1 VLPLPTPEQVID
13 FSAEGPLALEMK
25 CNRCGLRYSGKFDWA
40 CVNLNHDQH
49 DKDWDGILLSRIVE
63 CGGCGAVDDY
73 TLAGRSYLRL
83 TSSVLRTVAG
93 PSGKGR
99 IFIGVSQLWD
109 GSTVRRPSQALARL
123 RELAAE
129 HPDRGEAFRRLGNSC
144 ERFGLMDEAVASWKK
159 ALDVDPAEM
168 EAAYSLAAHWW
179 GAGDR
184 PSEAFAYLSR
194 GLQAIPKAAALKREV
209 RQCSEALLCLLRDVV
224 RGYEGP
230 LAIMAAWSGGKVG
243 GQPVVHVSSV
253 DLAKVRD
260 FARLADFIAHPGLL
274 GLDLTSELP
283 SEEPTML
290 QELLSDETALA
301 HLRAAPQPQ
310 RSSIRIGRNAPC
322 PCGSG
327 KKHKRCCGG

>member
-1 VLPLPTPEQVID
+1 MLPLPTPEQVVD
-13 FSAEGPLALEMK
+13 FSAEGPLALDLK
-25 CNRCGLRYSGKFDWA
+25 CNHCGLRYSGNFDWA
-40 CVNLNHDQH
+40 CVNPNHDER
-49 DKDWDGILLSRIVE
+49 DKEWDGILLSRIVE

-73 TLAGRSYLRL
+73 ALAGKSYLRL
-83 TSSVLRTVAG
+83 TSSVLRTIAG
-93 PSGKGR
+93 SSGKGR
-99 IFIGVSQLWD
+99 IFVGVSQLWD
-109 GSTVRRPSQALARL
+109 GSTARRPSQALARL

-129 HPDRGEAFRRLGNSC
+129 HPDRAEAFRRLGNGC

-168 EAAYSLAAHWW
+168 EAAYSLAAYWW

-184 PSEAFAYLSR
+184 PSEALTYLSR
-194 GLQAIPKAAALKREV
+194 GLQALPKALVLKREV
-209 RQCSEALLCLLRDVV
+209 RQCGDALLWLLRDVV

-230 LAIMAAWSGGKVG
+230 LAIMAAWSGGNVAG
-243 GQPVVHVSSV
+243 RSVVHLSSV
-253 DLAKVRD
+253 DLANVED
-260 FARLADFIAHPGLL
+260 FGRLADFIAHPGLL

-283 SEEPTML
+283 SEEPTIL

-301 HLRAAPQPQ
+301 RLCAAPQPQ
-310 RSSIRIGRNAPC
+310 RSSIKIGRNAPC